1 MPVSPRRRSV
11 LPLIALIV
19 LASGGFLRAE
29 DAKEP
34 AKYVRFTD
42 EKGGGR
48 LETAVV
54 TYKNDAGVELKL
66 VSAIHIG
73 ERSYFEE
80 LAKDFEARDAVLYE
94 LVKEKD
100 APLPAPGVIR
110 RQAEDAEGGDGGMQ
124 AVGDLQRFLKD
135 TLNLEFQLDVID
147 YTKKNFVHADMDRAE
162 FEKAQADR
170 GESFETMMLQQLMA
184 AMRRPLPEAL
194 PGAAA
199 GEDPDAMLRDLVKL
213 VTRPDMERQIKTII
227 AKQMDQMQD
236 IAMGLDGPGG
246 SVILT
251 ERNKAA
257 IKALEETL
265 KAGDKK
271 TISIFYGAAHMPDL
285 AKRVREMGFKPA
297 GATEWKRAW
306 DLTIRADQP
315 SAIEDLLMGVLDALA
330 EPEEAPAEPA
340 DIENEVF

>member
-1 MPVSPRRRSV
+1 MPVFAPRRSV
-11 LPLIALIV
+11 LPLLALIV
-19 LASGGFLRAE
+19 VASAGFLRAE
-29 DAKEP
+29 DVKEP

-54 TYKNDAGVELKL
+54 TYTNDAGVELKL

-80 LAKDFEARDAVLYE
+80 LAKDFEAQDAVLYE

-110 RQAEDAEGGDGGMQ
+110 RHAEDAEGGGGGMQ

-147 YTKKNFVHADMDRAE
+147 YTKKNFIHADMDRAA
-162 FEKAQADR
+162 FEQAQAER

-184 AMRRPLPEAL
+184 AMRRPVPEAL
-194 PGAAA
+194 PGAA

-257 IKALEETL
+257 VKVLDETL

-271 TISIFYGAAHMPDL
+271 KISIFYGAAHMPDL

-297 GATEWKRAW
+297 GPVEWKRAW

-315 SAIEDLLMGVLDALA
+315 SAIEDLLMGVLDALE
-330 EPEEAPAEPA
+330 EPAPAENLE
-340 DIENEVF
+340 DGVW